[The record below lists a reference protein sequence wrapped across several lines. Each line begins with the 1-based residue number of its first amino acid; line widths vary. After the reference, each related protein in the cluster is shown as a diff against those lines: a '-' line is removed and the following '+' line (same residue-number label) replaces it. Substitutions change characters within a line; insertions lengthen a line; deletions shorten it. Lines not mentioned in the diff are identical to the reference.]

1 MKSKLIL
8 IVLFSLTTIQA
19 IEDQAYSEYESTTQV
34 VTSREIGDDYLWFAD
49 SRGKLST
56 VQVSEGIDR
65 SHLRSGLYL
74 VHVIDLNGHSHQTK

>member
-8 IVLFSLTTIQA
+8 IVLFSLTMIQA
-19 IEDQAYSEYESTTQV
+19 IEVQAFSEYESTTQV

-49 SRGKLST
+49 SRGKLSI